1 MVLADDN
8 FATIVHAVE
17 EGRKIYENVCKVIQF
32 QLSTNMSEV
41 IVMFLSTLLHFTILT
56 PVHLLW
62 INMVTD
68 SLPGLAL
75 GMEHAEGN
83 LMRRKPRASTDGIF
97 SGGAGYDMVWQ
108 GIYLAFIELAAYFIG
123 YHLEFGNFAGIF
135 SGEICVNAMAMA
147 FLTMNF
153 AEMMCAINMR
163 SRRGSILSGEMF
175 KNMNWWL
182 FGAFCVTT
190 LLTLLA
196 VYLPGLQQ
204 VFDIDPG
211 TFQAKELYIS
221 IVDVHNEYAELAFT
235 GRKYQVDQY
244 EGTGP
249 KYSDE
254 TIQLRELQTLLY
266 QIIEDDEVSESE
278 AVYLR
283 EWLNSNYHL
292 RGNYPY
298 DRVYDVLEKVFE
310 DGVVESEELQLLLDK
325 FTEFTNP
332 ACSTCESIS
341 SIADKHFVLT
351 GEFSYGSRSSVEE
364 YIQAKGGIIDN
375 TVKKA
380 TDFVIIGSL
389 GSQAWKN
396 GTYGG
401 KIKKAMELKDKG
413 CNVELVAEEDFFS
426 KEGR

>member
-1 MVLADDN
+1 MREYKGCRIEKHLNDYTVIDLETCGVSNLLRCKIIEFAAIKVRDGKVVDEFSSLVNPKMSIPREIVALTGISDGMV
-8 FATIVHAVE
+8 
-17 EGRKIYENVCKVIQF
+17 
-32 QLSTNMSEV
+32 
-41 IVMFLSTLLHFTILT
+41 
-56 PVHLLW
+56 
-62 INMVTD
+62 
-68 SLPGLAL
+68 
-75 GMEHAEGN
+75 EHAPFLETV
-83 LMRRKPRASTDGIF
+83 LPEYMD
-97 SGGAGYDMVWQ
+97 
-108 GIYLAFIELAAYFIG
+108 FIG
-123 YHLEFGNFAGIF
+123 SDIVLGFGINTFDYNILYDLSESLLGNSF
-135 SGEICVNAMAMA
+135 SNDFVDICYAAQRAVKDVENHK
-147 FLTMNF
+147 L
-153 AEMMCAINMR
+153 
-163 SRRGSILSGEMF
+163 
-175 KNMNWWL
+175 
-182 FGAFCVTT
+182 TT
-190 LLTLLA
+190 LCNKFAVDYSGAHRALKDCHLTKQ
-196 VYLPGLQQ
+196 VY
-204 VFDIDPG
+204 DI
-211 TFQAKELYIS
+211 L
-221 IVDVHNEYAELAFT
+221 HNEYAELAFT

-266 QIIEDDEVSESE
+266 QINEDDEVSESE

-413 CNVELVAEEDFFS
+413 HAVELVAEEDFFS